1 MKDLYKTYAI
11 PEFENDSE
19 VIKSAISDLST
30 EDKQVCEYV
39 LLNKQRKQLYDTA
52 CSNLRFIGAIRAEL
66 SLKNT
71 EHWNIDRYRDFVP
84 LNQSVNADVKSM
96 RFDFLC
102 IRKALFFIL
111 TAALVLG
118 CSYAYT
124 HYSEQEN
131 IHKLQSDKNIMHV
144 AIAGLNLR
152 SRPEID
158 SNVLLVLSRNQNVY
172 IINSVSD
179 SNWKYVKT
187 DNNVTG
193 YVNSYYLKDD
203 KAKLID

>member
-19 VIKSAISDLST
+19 IIKSAISDLST

-39 LLNKQRKQLYDTA
+39 LLNKQRKQLYDTT
-52 CSNLRFIGAIRAEL
+52 CSNLRFIGVIRAEL

-84 LNQSVNADVKSM
+84 LNQSAGEKSM
-96 RFDFLC
+96 RGDFLC

-118 CSYAYT
+118 CSYAYSR
-124 HYSEQEN
+124 YSGQEN
-131 IHKLQSDKNIMHV
+131 IHKLQSNKNIMHV

-158 SNVLLVLSRNQNVY
+158 SNVLLVLSRNQSVY

-179 SNWKYVKT
+179 SSWKYVKT

-193 YVNSYYLKDD
+193 YVNSYYLKGG